1 MPDWLPEVLAA
12 VFATLIAI
20 TFHEAAHGYAAEA
33 LGDHTAREQGR
44 VTLNPIAHVDMVG
57 TIILPAILLVGQLLT
72 LGRVEAMIGWAK
84 PVPVDFM
91 RLRNPRWG
99 MLWVAA
105 AGPAMNLL
113 LAYLAALAAHLA
125 GFIGPESAVV
135 LYRSVALFMV
145 VNLVLAAFN
154 MLPIPPLDGG
164 RIVTALLPW
173 RLALPYARLERY
185 GLLIVIGFVIVAPRV
200 IPGFDVMGWLLAHVV
215 GPIFDLVLRAAG
227 HSP

>member
-12 VFATLIAI
+12 VFATIIAI

-33 LGDHTAREQGR
+33 LGDPTARERGR
-44 VTLNPIAHVDMVG
+44 VTLNPIKHVDPIG
-57 TIILPAILLVGQLLT
+57 TVVLPGILLIGQLLT
-72 LGRVEAMIGWAK
+72 IGRVEAMIGWAK

-105 AGPAMNLL
+105 AGPAMNVL
-113 LAYLAALAAHLA
+113 LAYVAALSAHLA
-125 GFIGPESAVV
+125 GFADPPTATII
-135 LYRSVALFMV
+135 YRAVALFMI

-173 RLALPYARLERY
+173 RLALPFARTERY
-185 GLLIVIGFVIVAPRV
+185 GLLIVIGLIVVAPRV
-200 IPGFDVMGWLLAHVV
+200 FPGFDPMDWLLANMVS
-215 GPIFDLVLRAAG
+215 PIFNLVLRAAG
-227 HSP
+227 QG